1 MSAPRHADP
10 ATTTPVRT
18 VLADVGRRVWYLT
31 LFRGIL
37 LVLFGILAMAAPVT
51 TAWTLAIF
59 LGATALVEGVVEIVE
74 ALRHRELGGTA
85 LHVIL
90 GLVNVAFGILVLV
103 MPGISVLVLVYVTA
117 FWTIVHGIG
126 EVVLAATL
134 KGVSGGARAWG
145 IVGGLLWAGFGVVLL
160 TQPATGLVALL
171 WVFGVW
177 AIVLGLFLVGL
188 SFAVRR
194 WAKEAGVQSMGPLGE
209 HASAGA
215 HAAE

>member
-1 MSAPRHADP
+1 M
-10 ATTTPVRT
+10 
-18 VLADVGRRVWYLT
+18 
-31 LFRGIL
+31 
-37 LVLFGILAMAAPVT
+37 
-51 TAWTLAIF
+51 
-59 LGATALVEGVVEIVE
+59 
-74 ALRHRELGGTA
+74 
-85 LHVIL
+85 IL

-145 IVGGLLWAGFGVVLL
+145 IVGGLLRAGFGVVLL

-171 WVFGVW
+171 WIFGVW

-194 WAKEAGVQSMGPLGE
+194 WAKESGVQSMGPLGE
-209 HASAGA
+209 RKMAGA
-215 HAAE
+215 RTVE